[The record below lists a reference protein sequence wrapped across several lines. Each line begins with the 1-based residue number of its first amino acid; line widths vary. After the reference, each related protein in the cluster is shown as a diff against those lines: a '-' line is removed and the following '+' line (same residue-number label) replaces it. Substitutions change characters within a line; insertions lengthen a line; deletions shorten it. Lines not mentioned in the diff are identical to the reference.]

1 MVMVLLF
8 LIIGTLL
15 AVLGALP
22 VMVVTSTSF
31 PIALLL
37 FCVAAYWACRLIGKA
52 MMYDP
57 RKVGS
62 TAHSLAGIGIFF
74 LWLILASL
82 PFTALGLISRSH

>member
-1 MVMVLLF
+1 MPSMKMRDLK
-8 LIIGTLL
+8 IGE
-15 AVLGALP
+15 
-22 VMVVTSTSF
+22 
-31 PIALLL
+31 
-37 FCVAAYWACRLIGKA
+37 A